1 MIWIAPLLTMLSL
14 MSLSYLLHSARQ
26 QASQRTIANM
36 TVQMERT
43 LNLIQQVQKHRGL
56 GVQQTAA
63 AQRQREQVV
72 THVERSWVELVQGVA
87 GLPWAQAAT
96 HEARQRWE
104 LLRSQPSD
112 FDGHCRLLDQLLTML
127 ALLERRAQASTIAV
141 KVAVKVAVKSAADLT
156 VTTRCR
162 DVEDLARLRGLA
174 ARAAGHARCPI
185 QLEVPLRFLCQ
196 RVAAVDRQL
205 PDAAVGLALRE
216 VQQKLLD
223 SVRVEITA
231 ARCFELLTPSIDR
244 RLDELRQSF
253 HTSDARV
260 MNQRVGIVRSPLL
273 ATNLAT

>member
-1 MIWIAPLLTMLSL
+1 MIWIAPLLTMLAL

-260 MNQRVGIVRSPLL
+260 INQRVGIVRSPLL